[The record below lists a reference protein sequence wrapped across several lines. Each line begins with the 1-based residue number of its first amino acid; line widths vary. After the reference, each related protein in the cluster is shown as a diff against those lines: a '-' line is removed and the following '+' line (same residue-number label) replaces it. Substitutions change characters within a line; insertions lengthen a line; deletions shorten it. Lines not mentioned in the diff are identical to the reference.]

1 MIFWKHQSHARKH
14 PLNFRWFLGRHKLL
28 SCTQTPHAMSI
39 IWVQESLSLLQRL
52 WIPFASA
59 IFGYIWER
67 FAIFATH
74 LQCILF
80 LFVLRAYHLWP
91 NLMQGPQHTRLQ
103 LGFRGLCSACGAE
116 AMLGAPETPVARGPQ
131 GAPKRARRHCWMTS
145 NYFTTQFISWFSCF
159 VSFNSR
165 FNKIYRRLILMNWND
180 SERIEKPHILSYQLL
195 FLFAHM

>member
-1 MIFWKHQSHARKH
+1 
-14 PLNFRWFLGRHKLL
+14 
-28 SCTQTPHAMSI
+28 MSI

-52 WIPFASA
+52 WNPSASA

-67 FAIFATH
+67 FAIVCNSPPMH
-74 LQCILF
+74 MV
-80 LFVLRAYHLWP
+80 FVRASCWSSLTQFDAGTSAHKTSAGFPWPVLGLWRWSNAWGSRSP
-91 NLMQGPQHTRLQ
+91 CGTRPPGSPEKGPKAL
-103 LGFRGLCSACGAE
+103 L
-116 AMLGAPETPVARGPQ
+116 
-131 GAPKRARRHCWMTS
+131 TS

-165 FNKIYRRLILMNWND
+165 INKICRRLILMNWNE